1 MGVSMSV
8 EAKLA
13 KYWGRANGLGYRPGA
28 GVYAVHDGAAV
39 ALSWAHIWDLYSVQ
53 IHYWIERLT
62 LVAKPD
68 LAGAAELLESSAG
81 NLRIFAGYNSI
92 HGQAGQAR
100 AEALTVDK
108 FGQAAAS
115 VVGSVWVR
123 SGPKRDRVYPNLAE
137 AGRLLVDAS
146 FAPTPDYWPAI
157 PVVLG
162 CNYAFPVA
170 GADWFH
176 TAPAGS
182 TALVRFM
189 RSGPATI
196 WAYSAA
202 LQPLRVWLPDGL
214 ESAVLILQASP
225 GSNCLVWPAL
235 PLDFST
241 VGRYSLRVLHCS
253 NWLDVPKLEADPLFG
268 NYTWAI
274 RAIKRSALFPDLVS
288 I

>member
-1 MGVSMSV
+1 
-8 EAKLA
+8 
-13 KYWGRANGLGYRPGA
+13 
-28 GVYAVHDGAAV
+28 V

-81 NLRIFAGYNSI
+81 DLRIFAGYNSI
-92 HGQAGQAR
+92 HSQAGQAR
-100 AEALTVDK
+100 AEALTVDNY
-108 FGQAAAS
+108 GQAAAW

-123 SGPKRDRVYPNLAE
+123 SGPKRDPVYPNLAE

-146 FAPTPDYWPAI
+146 LLTDLDGPAAGWPAI

-162 CNYAFPVA
+162 SNYAFPVA

-196 WAYSAA
+196 WVYSAA

-214 ESAVLILQASP
+214 ESSALILQASP
-225 GSNCLVWPAL
+225 GSNHLVSLGL

-241 VGRYSLRVLHCS
+241 VGRYSLRVLHCP
-253 NWLDVPKLEADPLFG
+253 NWLDVPKLEADPLAD
-268 NYTWAI
+268 NYTWAE

-288 I
+288 